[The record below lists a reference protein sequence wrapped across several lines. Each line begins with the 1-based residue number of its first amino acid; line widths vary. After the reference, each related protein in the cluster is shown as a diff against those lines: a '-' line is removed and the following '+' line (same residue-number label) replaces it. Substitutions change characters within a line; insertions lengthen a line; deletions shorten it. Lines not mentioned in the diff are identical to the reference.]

1 MASEIKVDTI
11 SEKTSANGV
20 VIDGVTVKDGAIASS
35 FISSLPTAGMTK
47 VGDTDFSA
55 ASDVTFD
62 NVFTSTYSNYA
73 FKIDHQA
80 ADNNTEFRFR
90 LRTGGASGSDDTS
103 TEYAVINIIS
113 FPNEDTNW
121 RAKTIYGIG
130 QNAFTVN
137 GGMANNKP
145 YHATLDIFTPQKAQ
159 DTTWSGTGGYQGG
172 HGFFIAGS
180 FEADTQFTGIKFYQ
194 STGNISGSIQIYGY
208 AS

>member
-73 FKIDHQA
+73 LKIDHQN

-90 LRTGGASGSDDTS
+90 FRTGGASGSDDTS

-113 FPNEDTNW
+113 FPNEETNW
-121 RAKTIYGIG
+121 RAKTIYGLD
-130 QNAFTVN
+130 QTAFTVN

-172 HGFFIAGS
+172 HVFMIGGS
-180 FEADTQFTGIKFYQ
+180 HELDTQFTGIKFYQ
-194 STGNISGSIQIYGY
+194 SAGTISGSIQIYGY